1 MAKRLSEKQK
11 DEIVRRFS
19 NGFSLDEL
27 STEFNFTKSTII
39 KNLKKFLGEE
49 EYKNLNK
56 KNKYRLEGPQI
67 FDKQD
72 KTNIETKTINN
83 NYPIQETVTSFDL
96 NSFVEIAPLA
106 EEINHSTQ
114 KDLSSIPIK
123 EITFP
128 KVVYMIVDKNIELNI
143 KLLKDFPEWQFLP
156 KDDLE
161 RKTIEVYY
169 DLKIAKRY
177 CKKDQK
183 VIKVPNPNVFNMVA
197 PILISKGI
205 SRIVTSEN
213 LIAL

>member
-11 DEIVRRFS
+11 NEIVRRFC
-19 NGFSLDEL
+19 NGCGLDEL
-27 STEFNFTKSTII
+27 STEFNFTKTTIQ
-39 KNLKKFLGEE
+39 KNLKKYLGEE
-49 EYKNLNK
+49 EYKNFNKKLKYKVEQNQILNK
-56 KNKYRLEGPQI
+56 QA
-67 FDKQD
+67 
-72 KTNIETKTINN
+72 KTNKEDEIINN
-83 NYPIQETVTSFDL
+83 NYSIQDSETSFNL

-106 EEINHSTQ
+106 EEISHSTQ
-114 KDLSSIPIK
+114 KDLSSIPIE

-143 KLLKDFPEWQFLP
+143 RLLKDFPEWQFLP
-156 KDDLE
+156 QDDLE

>member
-1 MAKRLSEKQK
+1 MAKRLTEKQK
-11 DEIVRRFS
+11 DEIVRRFC
-19 NGFSLDEL
+19 NGCGLDEL
-27 STEFNFTKSTII
+27 STEFNFTKTTIQ
-39 KNLKKFLGEE
+39 KNLKKYLGEE
-49 EYKNLNK
+49 EYKNFNKKLKYKVEQNQILNK
-56 KNKYRLEGPQI
+56 QA
-67 FDKQD
+67 
-72 KTNIETKTINN
+72 KTNKEDEIINN
-83 NYPIQETVTSFDL
+83 NYSIQDSETSFNL

-106 EEINHSTQ
+106 QEINQSTQ
-114 KDLSSIPIK
+114 KDLSSIPIE

-143 KLLKDFPEWQFLP
+143 KVLKDFPEWQFLP
-156 KDDLE
+156 QDDLE

-169 DLKIAKRY
+169 DLKIAKRF

-183 VIKVPNPNVFNMVA
+183 VIKVPNPNVFNIVA

>member
-11 DEIVRRFS
+11 NEIVERFC
-19 NGFSLDEL
+19 NGCGLDEL
-27 STEFNFTKSTII
+27 STEFNFTKTTII
-39 KNLKKFLGEE
+39 KNLKKYLGEG

-56 KNKYRLEGPQI
+56 KHKYRVEEPQI
-67 FDKQD
+67 LDKQE
-72 KTNIETKTINN
+72 KTNKEAETINN
-83 NYPIQETVTSFDL
+83 KHPIKDSETSFNL
-96 NSFVEIAPLA
+96 NSFVEITPLA
-106 EEINHSTQ
+106 QEINHSTQ
-114 KDLSSIPIK
+114 KDLSSIPID

-143 KLLKDFPEWQFLP
+143 RVLKDFPEWQFLP
-156 KDDLE
+156 QDDLE

-169 DLKIAKRY
+169 DLKIAKRF

-183 VIKVPNPNVFNMVA
+183 VIKVPNPNVFNIVA

>member
-1 MAKRLSEKQK
+1 M
-11 DEIVRRFS
+11 
-19 NGFSLDEL
+19 
-27 STEFNFTKSTII
+27 
-39 KNLKKFLGEE
+39 
-49 EYKNLNK
+49 
-56 KNKYRLEGPQI
+56 
-67 FDKQD
+67 
-72 KTNIETKTINN
+72 
-83 NYPIQETVTSFDL
+83 

-106 EEINHSTQ
+106 EEISHSTQ
-114 KDLSSIPIK
+114 KDLSSIPIE

-143 KLLKDFPEWQFLP
+143 RLLKDFPEWQFLP
-156 KDDLE
+156 QDDLE

-169 DLKIAKRY
+169 DLKIAKRF

-183 VIKVPNPNVFNMVA
+183 VIKVPNHNVFNIVA

>member
-1 MAKRLSEKQK
+1 MAKRLTQKQK
-11 DEIVRRFS
+11 EEIVRKFC
-19 NGFSLDEL
+19 NGCGVDEL
-27 STEFNFTKSTII
+27 STEFNFTKNTII
-39 KNLKKFLGEE
+39 KNLKKYLGDE
-49 EYKNLNK
+49 EYKNFNK
-56 KNKYRLEGPQI
+56 KHQYREEQPQI
-67 FDKQD
+67 LDKQD
-72 KTNIETKTINN
+72 KTNKQTETINI
-83 NYPIQETVTSFDL
+83 NYPIQDSEKSFNL
-96 NSFVEIAPLA
+96 NSFVEIAPLSQ
-106 EEINHSTQ
+106 EINHSTQ
-114 KDLSSIPIK
+114 KDLSSIPIE

-143 KLLKDFPEWQFLP
+143 RVLKDFPEWQFLP

-169 DLKIAKRY
+169 DLKIAKRF

-183 VIKVPNPNVFNMVA
+183 VIKVPNPNVFNIVA

>member
-11 DEIVRRFS
+11 EEIVRRFC
-19 NGFSLDEL
+19 NGCGLDEL
-27 STEFNFTKSTII
+27 STEFNFTKTTIT
-39 KNLKKFLGEE
+39 KNLKKYLGEE
-49 EYKNLNK
+49 EYKNFNK
-56 KNKYRLEGPQI
+56 KHKYRVEQSQVL
-67 FDKQD
+67 DKQD
-72 KTNIETKTINN
+72 KTYKEAETINI
-83 NYPIQETVTSFDL
+83 NYPIQDSETSFNL

-106 EEINHSTQ
+106 QEINHSTQ
-114 KDLSSIPIK
+114 KDLSSIPI
-123 EITFP
+123 EDITFP

-143 KLLKDFPEWQFLP
+143 KVLRDFPEWQFLP
-156 KDDLE
+156 QDDLE

-169 DLKIAKRY
+169 DLKIAKRF

-183 VIKVPNPNVFNMVA
+183 VIKVPNPNVFNIVA